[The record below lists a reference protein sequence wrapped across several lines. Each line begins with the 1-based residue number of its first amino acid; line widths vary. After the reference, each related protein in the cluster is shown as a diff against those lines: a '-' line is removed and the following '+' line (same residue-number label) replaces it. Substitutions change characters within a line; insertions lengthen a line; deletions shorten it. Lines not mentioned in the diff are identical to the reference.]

1 MSKRATWA
9 RNADRLAE
17 WFGLNRKGTT
27 RLGKARLTFRGAIV
41 ESRTVRRSGAM
52 NAAGKTKAAGKRN
65 ALPWVHVLFSKR
77 DPNTIAIIVDK
88 GIGELLLKS
97 LSWAL
102 TTGTFSVDGPATDSE
117 QSALG
122 SGIQKIG
129 GSS

>member
-17 WFGLNRKGTT
+17 WFGINQKGTT
-27 RLGKARLTFRGAIV
+27 ISGKARLAFRDAIV
-41 ESRTVRRSGAM
+41 ESRTVLRSGAM

-65 ALPWVHVLFSKR
+65 SLPWIHVLFSKHN
-77 DPNTIAIIVDK
+77 PNTIAIIVDK
-88 GIGELLLKS
+88 DLGGLLLKS

-102 TTGTFSVDGPATDSE
+102 TTGTFSADGPATDSE
-117 QSALG
+117 RLALG
-122 SGIQKIG
+122 TPTQKIG